1 MGQESRGKENVTLV
15 FTKGPMTDFPLW
27 KTDPVGRV
35 QPRERPR
42 PCREKPKGSEKGRS
56 KSRVRARGPAVG
68 GSSLGD
74 LGRLFSLLETS
85 RTR

>member
-42 PCREKPKGSEKGRS
+42 PCREKQEQSQSQGSRCGR
-56 KSRVRARGPAVG
+56 VFPRGFGEA
-68 GSSLGD
+68 
-74 LGRLFSLLETS
+74 F
-85 RTR
+85 